1 MDMIQNDGFDLF
13 MRFADGCRC
22 YLKDKGILSEDD
34 DKVILDY
41 FRSGKRPDQNVIGRV
56 YYVAYPGLEKT
67 SQRMGKGM
75 FDTEVV
81 REFYAFDHNRMKV
94 EEGNHICV
102 AFPAKVLERRGERV
116 MVELSPVTGKF
127 WVEPDIETELETG
140 NWVIVHRINIIEK
153 IPEDYAMRISEYL
166 KNLGM
171 NKEMK
176 FPKVAIKYLKELKG
190 CDSGRLETDLEGE
203 RNRRSK

>member
-1 MDMIQNDGFDLF
+1 MGMKTSDGDGFNLF

-22 YLKDKGILSEDD
+22 YLKDRGILSKED

-41 FRSGKRPDQNVIGRV
+41 FRSGKRPDQDVIKRV

-67 SQRMGKGM
+67 SQSMGKGM
-75 FDTEVV
+75 FDPDVV
-81 REFYAFDHNRMKV
+81 REFYAFDHNKMKV
-94 EEGNHICV
+94 EQENYICI
-102 AFPAKVLERRGERV
+102 AFPAKVLEKRGKEV

-127 WVEPDIETELETG
+127 WIESYIDTGLEPGD
-140 NWVIVHRINIIEK
+140 WVIVHRINIVEK
-153 IPEDYAMRISEYL
+153 IPEDYAMKISEHL

-176 FPKVAIKYLKELKG
+176 FPKVAIKYLKGLLKG
-190 CDSGRLETDLEGE
+190 CDAGGR
-203 RNRRSK
+203 

>member
-22 YLKDKGILSEDD
+22 YLKDRGILSKED

-41 FRSGKRPDQNVIGRV
+41 FGSGRRPDQDVIRRV

-75 FDTEVV
+75 FDPEVV

-94 EEGNHICV
+94 EQGNYICI
-102 AFPAKVLERRGERV
+102 AFPAKVLERREREI
-116 MVELSPVTGKF
+116 MVELLPVTGKF
-127 WVEPDIETELETG
+127 WVESDIDTELEPG
-140 NWVIVHRINIIEK
+140 NYVIVHRINIVEK
-153 IPEDYAMRISEYL
+153 IPEDYAMRVSEHL

-176 FPKVAIKYLKELKG
+176 FPKVAIKYLKGLKV
-190 CDSGRLETDLEGE
+190 CDAGGSEASPESVKEVGDR
-203 RNRRSK
+203 